1 MLSDGQ
7 QQALDELRF
16 IAEAGGSI
24 ELIQHRRSRG
34 RLVVEL
40 SIDTKFPH
48 EANGIG
54 FRPRERFHVEVSS
67 NYPWQVPSVQ
77 VPHRRWA
84 LRPHVSFGSYL
95 CLYLAPDVEWDPSD
109 GMYGLVER
117 LVEWLRRAAID
128 GLDPAAAPLHPPYA
142 PSFGNYL
149 TVVVRD
155 GTPRPTDAPWF
166 GYAPVTVH
174 SNTRVDLRGW
184 LDTDDNAIGCDDD
197 VAAVVLSHRELPYQY
212 PTRLGPFFEALE
224 SCGIMKQQLLSL
236 VQAAARHN
244 GDHAPLLVV
253 IGTPMRGTKAGERH
267 QHLAIWHVSDQGT
280 RRLRSAQLEASD
292 AIGTQEHSDELPAA
306 LSRWAETARIDWCPV
321 DEARPEVTR
330 PRDGTSPVTEFT
342 GRSVALLGCGAIGSH
357 LAEHLVRVGVTEL
370 SLVDHSR
377 VSTGNLT
384 RQTYDERD
392 LTEPKPRALA
402 HRLLRINPQL
412 SLVQCPTDAV
422 VLAGDPSSPI
432 WQHDIIIDAT
442 ANETVAKRLETVRPT
457 VSTRLW
463 MIRMLLGHHG
473 DRGLLTVAAPD
484 NIGGPPRLARHAKLT
499 ATAAMRLKTFADE
512 FWPDPPR
519 GELFLPEPGCS
530 APTFVGAD
538 ADVAAI
544 VAALARFAGT
554 ALRGRAEGSW
564 TMLELPDAT
573 PGGIARSETR
583 DVANPIELEVAG
595 GGFTVQIEHNVMVE
609 LLAWIKRCARDFPGD
624 ETGGIL
630 FGEIDNAT
638 RTISVTAAVG
648 PPPDSEASS
657 TGFVCGT
664 SGVDAASDALSEL
677 SRGTHRPIGMW
688 HTHPDGSPAASR
700 TDYQGMKTLTGQ
712 RDRPLPQQLLLI
724 AGGCPVGS
732 VWNAY
737 LFETRPPNK
746 TTHWPPAKP
755 SPVICDNTAVGR
767 IGLALSGGGLR
778 AAAFHLGCLRAL
790 HDRGLLEQVATI
802 SGVSGG
808 SLVAALWAYA
818 DRSFDDFDATLTAIL
833 RRGLWRSIITKW
845 FSPRRLARA
854 TVTTLTSGLR
864 NAPDAVF
871 AQGGPRPRTTS
882 SIHAFEAAIASHIVD
897 ADITDVAR
905 EGLDVII
912 NSCDLRTGSAFRFG
926 NRESGTW
933 RHGIIKHNR
942 VRVAQAAAA
951 SAAHPLAFP
960 AYDMMAAFV
969 DRDGREHEQ
978 RVILTD
984 GGVYDNLG
992 TSALLPGRSRH
1003 ISTNVS
1009 DPHDWIIAC
1018 DAGRGLFDG
1027 ASRPYWYAGRIK
1039 QSFDS
1044 TYRKAQDSD
1053 RSKLFDLNNQQGPVK
1068 GFVVAMLGM
1077 NDDHLPLPVP
1087 NLVPREQ
1094 VTRFK
1099 TDLSALSATEIDLLT
1114 LRGQQIMGALVAHYG
1129 PRL

>member
-1 MLSDGQ
+1 MLSSGQ

-24 ELIQHRRSRG
+24 ELVQHRRARG

-40 SIDTKFPH
+40 SIDTRLPH
-48 EANGIG
+48 EGEGIE
-54 FRPRERFHVEVSS
+54 FRPRERFNVEISS
-67 NYPWQVPSVQ
+67 DFPWQVPSVW
-77 VPHRRWA
+77 VPHRRWE
-84 LRPHVSFGSYL
+84 LRSHVNFGSHL
-95 CLYLAPDVEWDPSD
+95 CLYLASDVEWDPSD

-128 GLDPAAAPLHPPYA
+128 DLDPAAAPLHPPYA
-142 PSFGNYL
+142 PTFGNYL

-155 GTPRPTDAPWF
+155 DAPRPADAPWIGF
-166 GYAPVTVH
+166 APLVVH
-174 SNTRVDLRGW
+174 SDTRVDLDGW
-184 LDTDDNAIGCDDD
+184 LEANSTESGRDGD

-212 PTRLGPFFEALE
+212 PTRLGPLLEELEA
-224 SCGIMKQQLLSL
+224 CGVARHQLLA
-236 VQAAARHN
+236 VVRAAARHN
-244 GDHAPLLVV
+244 HEDAPLLVV
-253 IGTPMRGTKAGERH
+253 IGTPMRGIKAGERH
-267 QHLAIWHVSDQGT
+267 QHLAVWHIRDRDT
-280 RRLRSAQLEASD
+280 NKLRSSVSEPSETSGTLEGRD
-292 AIGTQEHSDELPAA
+292 MLPVA
-306 LSRWAETARIDWCPV
+306 LDRWAATADIDWCHV

-330 PRDGTSPVTEFT
+330 SRDGKSPMTEFA

-357 LAEHLVRVGVTEL
+357 LAEHLVRAGVTDIT
-370 SLVDHSR
+370 LVDNAG

-384 RQTYDERD
+384 RQTYDEDD
-392 LTEPKPRALA
+392 LTKPKPRALA
-402 HRLLRINPQL
+402 HRLQRIKPHLQP
-412 SLVQCPTDAV
+412 VQSPTDAV
-422 VLAGDPSSPI
+422 GLAGDPASLI
-432 WQHDIIIDAT
+432 WRHDIIIDAS

-457 VSTRLW
+457 VSARPW

-473 DRGLLTVAAPD
+473 DRGLLTVAAPN
-484 NIGGPPRLARHAKLT
+484 NIGGSPRLARHAKLT
-499 ATAAMRLKTFADE
+499 ATTVTRLKSLADE

-519 GELFLPEPGCS
+519 NDLFLPEPGCS

-538 ADVAAI
+538 ADVAAT
-544 VAALARFAGT
+544 VATLARAAGT
-554 ALRGRAEGSW
+554 ALGSQAEGSW
-564 TMLELPDAT
+564 TMIELPDAT
-573 PGGIARSETR
+573 PGAPALSEHR
-583 DVANPIELEVAG
+583 AVANPIELDVAG
-595 GGFTVQIEHNVMVE
+595 GGFTVQIEHHVMVE
-609 LLAWIKRCARDFPGD
+609 LLAWINQCGRDTHGS

-648 PPPDSEASS
+648 PPPDSEASP
-657 TGFVCGT
+657 TGFVCGIEGLDET
-664 SGVDAASDALSEL
+664 SDALGDL
-677 SRGTHRPIGMW
+677 SRGTHRPIGTW
-688 HTHPDGSPAASR
+688 HTHPDSSPAASP

-724 AGGCPVGS
+724 GGGSPAGR

-737 LFETRPPNK
+737 MFETRPPNK
-746 TTHWPPAKP
+746 TTHWPPAEP
-755 SPVICDNTAVGR
+755 SAVNCDNNGVGR

-808 SLVAALWAYA
+808 SLVTALWAYT
-818 DRSFDDFDATLTAIL
+818 DLSFDAFDDTLTALL
-833 RRGLWRSIITKW
+833 RRGLWRPIIAKW
-845 FSPRRLARA
+845 FSPQRLVRA
-854 TVTTLTSGLR
+854 AATTLTAGLR
-864 NAPDAVF
+864 SAPNAVF

-882 SIHAFEAAIASHIVD
+882 SVHALEAAITTHITA

-912 NSCDLRTGSAFRFG
+912 NACDLRTGSAFRFG
-926 NRESGTW
+926 NTESGTW
-933 RHGIIKHNR
+933 RHGTLKHNR
-942 VRVAQAAAA
+942 VRVAQAVAA

-960 AYDMMAAFV
+960 AYDLEATFV
-969 DRDGREHEQ
+969 HRDGREHQQ

-1009 DPHDWIIAC
+1009 DPYDWIIAC

-1027 ASRPYWYAGRIK
+1027 TSRPYWYAGRVK
-1039 QSFDS
+1039 QSFDA

-1053 RSKLFDLNNQQGPVK
+1053 RSKLFELNNQHSPVK

-1077 NDDHLPLPVP
+1077 DDDNLPLPIP

-1099 TDLSALSATEIDLLT
+1099 TDLSALTPTEVDLLT
-1114 LRGQQIMGALVAHYG
+1114 MRGQQIMGALVAHYG

>member
-1 MLSDGQ
+1 MLSSGQ
-7 QQALDELRF
+7 QQALDELHF
-16 IAEAGGSI
+16 ITEAGDSI
-24 ELIQHRRSRG
+24 ELIQHQRSHG
-34 RLVVEL
+34 CLVVEL

-48 EANGIG
+48 EGNGIL
-54 FRPRERFHVEVSS
+54 FRPRERFDVEVSS
-67 NYPWQVPSVQ
+67 NFPWQVPSAR

-84 LRPHVSFGSYL
+84 LRPHVNFGSRL

-109 GMYGLVER
+109 GMYGLIER

-128 GLDPAAAPLHPPYA
+128 DLDPAGAPLHPPYA
-142 PSFGNYL
+142 PSFGNL

-155 GTPRPTDAPWF
+155 DTPSPTDAPWF
-166 GYAPVTVH
+166 GFAPITI
-174 SNTRVDLRGW
+174 SGGTRGDLGEW
-184 LDTDDNAIGCDDD
+184 LDTDGNAIGCDGD
-197 VAAVVLSHRELPYQY
+197 VAAVVLLPRELPYQY
-212 PTRLGPFFEALE
+212 PTRLGPFFEELE
-224 SCGIMKQQLLSL
+224 LCGIMKQQLLSL

-244 GDHAPLLVV
+244 SEHAPLLVV

-267 QHLAIWHVSDQGT
+267 QHLAIWHVSDQDA

-292 AIGTQEHSDELPAA
+292 VIGTQEHPDGLPAA
-306 LSRWAETARIDWCPV
+306 LSRWAETTRIDWCPI
-321 DEARPEVTR
+321 DEARSEVTR
-330 PRDGTSPVTEFT
+330 SRDGNSPVTEFT

-384 RQTYDERD
+384 RQTYDGND

-412 SLVQCPTDAV
+412 NLVQCPTDAV
-422 VLAGDPSSPI
+422 VLAGDPSSLI
-432 WQHDIIIDAT
+432 WQHDIIVDAT
-442 ANETVAKRLETVRPT
+442 ANETVAKRLEAMRPT
-457 VSTRLW
+457 VTSRPW

-473 DRGLLTVAAPD
+473 DRGLLTVAAPN

-519 GELFLPEPGCS
+519 SDLFFPEPGCS

-538 ADVAAI
+538 ADVAAT
-544 VAALARFAGT
+544 VATLARSAGT
-554 ALRGRAEGSW
+554 ALRSRAEGSW
-564 TMLELPDAT
+564 TMLELPDAA
-573 PGGIARSETR
+573 PGGIARSEHRT
-583 DVANPIELEVAG
+583 VANPIELEVAG
-595 GGFTVQIEHNVMVE
+595 GDLTVQIEHDVMVE
-609 LLAWIKRCARDFPGD
+609 LLAWINRCARDSPGN

-648 PPPDSEASS
+648 PPPDSAASP

-664 SGVDAASDALSEL
+664 SGVDATSDALSKF

-688 HTHPDGSPAASR
+688 HTHPDSSPAASP
-700 TDYQGMKTLTGQ
+700 TDYLGMKTLTGQ
-712 RDRPLPQQLLLI
+712 RDRPLPQQVLLI
-724 AGGCPVGS
+724 GGGSPAGS
-732 VWNAY
+732 VWDAY

-746 TTHWPPAKP
+746 TTHWPPARP
-755 SPVICDNTAVGR
+755 SPIRCDNTAVGR

-808 SLVAALWAYA
+808 SLVTALWAYTEL
-818 DRSFDDFDATLTAIL
+818 SFDDFDDTLTAIL
-833 RRGLWRSIITKW
+833 RRGLWRPIIAEW

-854 TVTTLTSGLR
+854 TATTLTAGLR
-864 NAPDAVF
+864 SAPNAVF
-871 AQGGPRPRTTS
+871 AQGGLRPRTTS

-897 ADITDVAR
+897 ADIADVAR

-912 NSCDLRTGSAFRFG
+912 NACDLRTGSAFRFG

-960 AYDMMAAFV
+960 AYDLTETFV

-992 TSALLPGRSRH
+992 TSAMLPGRSRH

-1027 ASRPYWYAGRIK
+1027 ASRPYWYAGRVK

-1044 TYRKAQDSD
+1044 TYCKAQDSD
-1053 RSKLFDLNNQQGPVK
+1053 RSKLFDLNNQQDPVK

-1077 NDDHLPLPVP
+1077 DDDHLPLPVP

-1099 TDLSALSATEIDLLT
+1099 TNLSALSATEIDLLT
-1114 LRGQQIMGALVAHYG
+1114 LRGQQIMGTLVAHYG

>member
-1 MLSDGQ
+1 MLSSGQ

-16 IAEAGGSI
+16 ITEAGDSI
-24 ELIQHRRSRG
+24 ELVHHRRSRG

-48 EANGIG
+48 EGNGIR
-54 FRPRERFHVEVSS
+54 FRPRELFDVEISS
-67 NYPWQVPSVQ
+67 GFPWQAPSVW
-77 VPHRRWA
+77 VSHSRWA
-84 LRPHVSFGSYL
+84 GRPHVNFGSHL

-109 GMYGLVER
+109 GMYGLIER

-128 GLDPAAAPLHPPYA
+128 DLDPAAAPLHPPYA
-142 PSFGNYL
+142 PSFGTYL
-149 TVVVRD
+149 TVIVRD
-155 GTPRPTDAPWF
+155 DAPRPTDSPWLGFAPI
-166 GYAPVTVH
+166 AVH
-174 SNTRVDLRGW
+174 SDTRVDLHGW
-184 LDTDDNAIGCDDD
+184 LDADSTAISYDGD

-212 PTRLGPFFEALE
+212 PTRLGPLIEELE
-224 SCGIMKQQLLSL
+224 SCGITKQRLLSA
-236 VQAAARHN
+236 VRAAAHHN
-244 GDHAPLLVV
+244 NEHAPLLVV
-253 IGTPMRGTKAGERH
+253 LGTPMRGTKAGERH
-267 QHLAIWHVSDQGT
+267 QHLAVWHVSDHDT
-280 RRLRSAQLEASD
+280 KRLRSALPEPPDTSGTPERRNQLPEALD
-292 AIGTQEHSDELPAA
+292 
-306 LSRWAETARIDWCPV
+306 RWAETADIDWCHV
-321 DEARPEVTR
+321 DEARPEVTQ
-330 PRDGTSPVTEFT
+330 PRDGTSPMTEFA
-342 GRSVALLGCGAIGSH
+342 GCSVALLGCGAIGSH

-370 SLVDHSR
+370 TLVDTAG

-384 RQTYDERD
+384 RQTYDEDD

-402 HRLLRINPQL
+402 HRLQRINPRL
-412 SLVQCPTDAV
+412 KPVQSPTDAV
-422 VLAGDPSSPI
+422 GLAGDPSASI
-432 WQHDIIIDAT
+432 WQHDIVIDAT

-457 VSTRLW
+457 VSARPW

-473 DRGLLTVAAPD
+473 DRGLLTVAAPS

-499 ATAAMRLKTFADE
+499 ATAAAKLESFADE

-519 GELFLPEPGCS
+519 SDLFLPEPGCS
-530 APTFVGAD
+530 SPTFMGAD
-538 ADVAAI
+538 ADVAAT
-544 VAALARFAGT
+544 VAALARAAGT
-554 ALRGRAEGSW
+554 ALRSQAEGSW
-564 TMLELPDAT
+564 TMIELPDAT
-573 PGGIARSETR
+573 PGAPARSEHR
-583 DVANPIELEVAG
+583 DVANPIELGVAG
-595 GGFTVQIEHNVMVE
+595 GGFTVHIEHHVMIE
-609 LLAWIKRCARDFPGD
+609 LLAWINQCARDTPGS

-630 FGEIDNAT
+630 FGEIDNST
-638 RTISVTAAVG
+638 RTISVTTAVG

-657 TGFVCGT
+657 TGFVCGIG
-664 SGVDAASDALSEL
+664 GVDLASDALSKL

-688 HTHPDGSPAASR
+688 HTHPDSSPAASP

-724 AGGCPVGS
+724 GGGSPAGS

-737 LFETRPPNK
+737 MFETRPPNK

-755 SPVICDNTAVGR
+755 TPINCDNNGVGR

-808 SLVAALWAYA
+808 SLVTALWAYT
-818 DRSFDDFDATLTAIL
+818 DPSFDAFDDALTAIL
-833 RRGLWRSIITKW
+833 RRGLWKPIIAKW
-845 FSPRRLARA
+845 FSPRRLVKSAA
-854 TVTTLTSGLR
+854 TTLTAGLR
-864 NAPDAVF
+864 SAPNAVF
-871 AQGGPRPRTTS
+871 AQGGSRPRTTS
-882 SIHAFEAAIASHIVD
+882 SIHALEAAIATHITD
-897 ADITDVAR
+897 ADITDVVR

-933 RHGIIKHNR
+933 RHGTIKHDR
-942 VRVAQAAAA
+942 ISVAQAAAA

-960 AYDMMAAFV
+960 AYDLVETFV
-969 DRDGREHEQ
+969 HRDGSEHEQ

-1027 ASRPYWYAGRIK
+1027 TSRPYWYAGRVK

-1044 TYRKAQDSD
+1044 TYRKAQDAD
-1053 RSKLFDLNNQQGPVK
+1053 RSKLFELNNQQSPVN

-1077 NDDHLPLPVP
+1077 DDSNLPVPIP

-1094 VTRFK
+1094 VTGFK
-1099 TDLSALSATEIDLLT
+1099 TNLSALSPNQVNLLAS
-1114 LRGQQIMGALVAHYG
+1114 RGQQVMGALVSHYG
-1129 PRL
+1129 PRV

>member
-1 MLSDGQ
+1 MLSSGQ

-16 IAEAGGSI
+16 IAEAGDSI
-24 ELIQHRRSRG
+24 ELIQHWRSRG

-48 EANGIG
+48 DGNGIR
-54 FRPRERFHVEVSS
+54 FRPRELFNVEVSS
-67 NYPWQVPSVQ
+67 NFPWRFPSVR
-77 VPHRRWA
+77 VAHRRWA
-84 LRPHVSFGSYL
+84 LRSHVNFGSYL

-109 GMYGLVER
+109 GMYGFMER

-128 GLDPAAAPLHPPYA
+128 DLDPAAAPLHPPYA

-155 GTPRPTDAPWF
+155 DTPRPIDAPWF
-166 GYAPVTVH
+166 GFAPITIH
-174 SNTRVDLRGW
+174 SDTRVDLRGW
-184 LDTDDNAIGCDDD
+184 LDTDDNVIGCDGD

-212 PTRLGPFFEALE
+212 PTRLGPFFEELE
-224 SCGIMKQQLLSL
+224 SCGVMRHQLLSL
-236 VQAAARHN
+236 VQAVARHN
-244 GDHAPLLVV
+244 SEQAPLLVV
-253 IGTPMRGTKAGERH
+253 VGTPMRGTKAGQRH
-267 QHLAIWHVSDQGT
+267 QHLAIWHVSDQAT
-280 RRLRSAQLEASD
+280 RRLRSAPLETHD
-292 AIGTQEHSDELPAA
+292 ANGTEEHPDELPAA
-306 LSRWAETARIDWCPV
+306 LSRWAETARLDWCPV

-330 PRDGTSPVTEFT
+330 PRDGKSPATEFA

-357 LAEHLVRVGVTEL
+357 LAEHLVRAGVTQL

-384 RQTYDERD
+384 RQAYDESD
-392 LTEPKPRALA
+392 LTAPKPRALA
-402 HRLLRINPQL
+402 RRLLRISPQL
-412 SLVQCPTDAV
+412 NPVQCPTDAV
-422 VLAGDPSSPI
+422 GLAGDPSSLI

-457 VSTRLW
+457 VSERPW

-473 DRGLLTVAAPD
+473 DRGLLTVAAPN

-499 ATAAMRLKTFADE
+499 STAAMRLRTFADE

-519 GELFLPEPGCS
+519 SDLFLPEPGCS
-530 APTFVGAD
+530 APTFVGSD
-538 ADVAAI
+538 ADVSAT
-544 VAALARFAGT
+544 VATLTRPAGT
-554 ALRGRAEGSW
+554 ALRSRAEGSW
-564 TMLELPDAT
+564 TMIELPDAT
-573 PGGIARSETR
+573 PGGSARSEHR
-583 DVANPIELEVAG
+583 NVVNPIELEVAG
-595 GGFTVQIEHNVMVE
+595 GGFTVQIEHHVMVE
-609 LLAWIKRCARDFPGD
+609 LLAWINQCARDSPGN
-624 ETGGIL
+624 ETGGVL

-638 RTISVTAAVG
+638 QMISVTAAVG
-648 PPPDSEASS
+648 PPRDSEASP
-657 TGFVCGT
+657 TRFICGI
-664 SGVDAASDALSEL
+664 SGVDAAADALSEL

-688 HTHPDGSPAASR
+688 HTHPDSSPAASP

-724 AGGCPVGS
+724 AGGSPAGS
-732 VWNAY
+732 IWNAY

-746 TTHWPPAKP
+746 TTHWPSARP
-755 SPVICDNTAVGR
+755 SPIRCDNTAVSR

-790 HDRGLLEQVATI
+790 HDRGLLEQVSTV

-808 SLVAALWAYA
+808 SLVTALWAYT
-818 DRSFDDFDATLTAIL
+818 DLCFDDFDDTLTAIL
-833 RRGLWRSIITKW
+833 RRGLWRPIIAKW

-854 TVTTLTSGLR
+854 TATTLTAGVR
-864 NAPDAVF
+864 NAPNAVLVE
-871 AQGGPRPRTTS
+871 GGPRPRTTS
-882 SIHAFEAAIASHIVD
+882 SIHAFEAAIAARIAD
-897 ADITDVAR
+897 TDITDIAR
-905 EGLDVII
+905 DGLDVII
-912 NSCDLRTGSAFRFG
+912 NACDLRTGSAFRFG

-933 RHGIIKHNR
+933 RHGVIKHNR

-960 AYDMMAAFV
+960 AYDLTETFV
-969 DRDGREHEQ
+969 HRDGREHHQ

-1009 DPHDWIIAC
+1009 EPHDWIIAC
-1018 DAGRGLFDG
+1018 DAGRGLLDG
-1027 ASRPYWYAGRIK
+1027 ASRPYWYASRVK

-1053 RSKLFDLNNQQGPVK
+1053 RSRLFDLNNWQSPVK

-1077 NDDHLPLPVP
+1077 DDDKLPLPIP

-1099 TDLSALSATEIDLLT
+1099 TDLSALTATEVNLLT